1 MTMAHLILGLLRDG
15 FPRHGYD
22 LIVEYKRK
30 SGAEVSAGN
39 FYRELARLAANGLLR
54 QTTNPPEADSRRI
67 PYAITELGKMEFDRW
82 LQEPSTVEDGFEIW
96 LLFLERVPPEARD
109 RLIDR
114 RKARLWLRGTQLSHA
129 RQDALTRAQGDAYD
143 ALAESLTLRLK
154 RLNADVEFLAELRAR
169 LDETA
174 PSPHAAR
181 APRRAR

>member
-1 MTMAHLILGLLRDG
+1 
-15 FPRHGYD
+15 
-22 LIVEYKRK
+22 
-30 SGAEVSAGN
+30 
-39 FYRELARLAANGLLR
+39 
-54 QTTNPPEADSRRI
+54 
-67 PYAITELGKMEFDRW
+67 MEFDRW

-96 LLFLERVPPEARD
+96 LLFLERVPPETRD

-114 RKARLWLRGTQLSHA
+114 RKARLWLRGTQLTHA